1 MEKTR
6 HKYTNL
12 EGQIVG
18 QALYNS
24 TITLKEEYL
33 PVAIDFIVPRGC
45 DLMVFNLVNELVEA
59 GIVKEPVA
67 GSALYGD
74 GVIYY

>member
-1 MEKTR
+1 
-6 HKYTNL
+6 
-12 EGQIVG
+12 
-18 QALYNS
+18 
-24 TITLKEEYL
+24 
-33 PVAIDFIVPRGC
+33 VAIDFIVPRGC